1 MNNEI
6 KYVEKKRK
14 GLFGIIGEA
23 IRAVVIGLLIFGG
36 VCFAGGV
43 AYGNYVWG
51 TEHTQPSFSEEL
63 QKQNELI
70 QKSNEQYMIDI
81 GMTKSEIE
89 SLKNYNANLKA
100 TNERLVNEQINNS
113 VQINFMKSEL
123 ASKDREIARLKE
135 MLNNRTYS
143 ASTTISS
150 NTPVQTVQIT
160 PSTSTATYAPAFNYG
175 SWVGRPTY
183 PSIKYFATVTDNVIK
198 FTEGKTFEQIVD
210 DIRELRYI
218 SHVNDN
224 SNYAIQYADETLV
237 KGQGDCT
244 DKVLLLYAC
253 MKSQGYDE
261 DEMGVA
267 SISACDGSLNHN
279 VLVMTAPP
287 VSTSNVD
294 DHYRFELGGKT
305 WYVID
310 PTDWQGRPA
319 IGLMSYYDGCYTVGN
334 IHFYFV
340 DDYPVQKRSYGWDE
354 VPMHGLK
361 VNR

>member
-135 MLNNRTYS
+135 LLNNRTYS

-237 KGQGDCT
+237 IGGGDCT

-253 MKSQGYDE
+253 MKAKGYSEDDMAVVSIHSCDGGYD
-261 DEMGVA
+261 
-267 SISACDGSLNHN
+267 HN
-279 VLVMTAPP
+279 VLAMTKPP
-287 VSTSNVD
+287 FDATGVD
-294 DHYRFELGGKT
+294 AHYTFDIGGRK
-305 WYVID
+305 WYIID
-310 PTDWQGRPA
+310 PTNWAGTPMCSVM
-319 IGLMSYYDGCYTVGN
+319 GYYEDCYIVGN
-334 IHFYFV
+334 MHFYNT
-340 DDYPVQKRSYGWDE
+340 DTLGGWDE

-361 VNR
+361 VKR